1 MLNYSCDA
9 VTSDTPEKLSDERE
23 EDVRLATFLEG
34 GRVGN
39 RRRRRRECP
48 WVRPSV
54 PSNPSNFSHLVQY
67 RAPPPLAVVA
77 SPLPPSL
84 FSTSSHNCD
93 TRPT

>member
-39 RRRRRRECP
+39 RRRRRRG
-48 WVRPSV
+48 
-54 PSNPSNFSHLVQY
+54 
-67 RAPPPLAVVA
+67 
-77 SPLPPSL
+77 
-84 FSTSSHNCD
+84 
-93 TRPT
+93 